1 MAHGIKE
8 MNKNTHLMGIDDSLD
23 FLLDCFC
30 DYFVEK
36 GIVTVEFC
44 DYEKEMQQKHNE
56 LEIPFL
62 KNKPNKP
69 YTLVLDL
76 DETLIHFD
84 PTKNDG
90 NANLRPFVREFI

>member
-1 MAHGIKE
+1 

-44 DYEKEMQQKHNE
+44 DYEKEM
-56 LEIPFL
+56 
-62 KNKPNKP
+62 
-69 YTLVLDL
+69 
-76 DETLIHFD
+76 
-84 PTKNDG
+84 
-90 NANLRPFVREFI
+90 

>member
-8 MNKNTHLMGIDDSLD
+8 MNRNTHLMGIDDSLD

-44 DYEKEMQQKHNE
+44 DYEKEM
-56 LEIPFL
+56 
-62 KNKPNKP
+62 
-69 YTLVLDL
+69 
-76 DETLIHFD
+76 
-84 PTKNDG
+84 
-90 NANLRPFVREFI
+90 